1 MRLFFIC
8 SMCVVLVS
16 YLESASNTL
25 LRIEKELKQLRSD
38 IAKQSAPTNAT
49 PSASASQRGGSCELM
64 PPKKCLAFTP
74 SVDTNYL
81 VAVKDISLEDLKR
94 LFNAMAEE
102 ELKSIEN
109 AYEIDTKDGKML
121 LTADV
126 EEWKD
131 EKGKFKIDNYAKPR
145 NFSYGVLIQD
155 EFGNPKNHPDE
166 DLYDSRHNIWF
177 HRALLRKQKYG
188 KQIPIQQMEN
198 ENKGIPI
205 QTITNLTDS
214 AAAVVKKYKRLKPLA
229 KSTTI
234 LTERR
239 MRDSSQP

>member
-8 SMCVVLVS
+8 VMCVVLVS
-16 YLESASNTL
+16 YLETASNTL

-49 PSASASQRGGSCELM
+49 PSASAPQRKPSAQRGGSCELL
-64 PPKKCLAFTP
+64 PPKKVLAFTP
-74 SVDTNYL
+74 SEDTNYL
-81 VAVKDISLEDLKR
+81 AVISIPEIRQEIRKWYD
-94 LFNAMAEE
+94 AMTEE
-102 ELKSIEN
+102 QLKSIEN

-131 EKGKFKIDNYAKPR
+131 EKGKFKIDDYAKPR

-166 DLYDSRHNIWF
+166 ELYDSRHNIWF

-188 KQIPIQQMEN
+188 KPIPFQEIEDT
-198 ENKGIPI
+198 NKGLQI

-214 AAAVVKKYKRLKPLA
+214 AAAGVGICPTPL
-229 KSTTI
+229 
-234 LTERR
+234 
-239 MRDSSQP
+239 

>member
-8 SMCVVLVS
+8 LMCVVLVL
-16 YLESASNTL
+16 YIESASNTL

-49 PSASASQRGGSCELM
+49 PSASAPQRGGSCELL
-64 PPKKCLAFTP
+64 PPKKVLAFTP
-74 SVDTNYL
+74 SDYTNYL
-81 VAVKDISLEDLKR
+81 AVISIPEIRQKIRKWND
-94 LFNAMAEE
+94 AMTEKQ
-102 ELKSIEN
+102 LKSIEN

-131 EKGKFKIDNYAKPR
+131 EKGKFKIDDYAKPR

-155 EFGNPKNHPDE
+155 EFGNPKSHPDE
-166 DLYDSRHNIWF
+166 DLYDSRHNIWY

-188 KQIPIQQMEN
+188 KPIPIQQMEN

-214 AAAVVKKYKRLKPLA
+214 AAAVVSDTDLETKEEA
-229 KSTTI
+229 TA
-234 LTERR
+234 
-239 MRDSSQP
+239 Q

>member
-8 SMCVVLVS
+8 VMCVVLVS
-16 YLESASNTL
+16 YLETASNTL

-49 PSASASQRGGSCELM
+49 PSASAPQRKPSAQRGGSCELL

-74 SVDTNYL
+74 SADTNYL
-81 VAVKDISLEDLKR
+81 VAVKDISLETIKR
-94 LFNAMAEE
+94 WCNAMAEE

-126 EEWKD
+126 EEWED
-131 EKGKFKIDNYAKPR
+131 ENGKFKIDDYAKPR

-177 HRALLRKQKYG
+177 HRAILRKQKYD
-188 KQIPIQQMEN
+188 KPIPFQEIEDT
-198 ENKGIPI
+198 NKGLQI

-214 AAAVVKKYKRLKPLA
+214 AAAGVGICPTPL
-229 KSTTI
+229 
-234 LTERR
+234 
-239 MRDSSQP
+239 

>member
-8 SMCVVLVS
+8 VMCVVLVS
-16 YLESASNTL
+16 YLETASNTL

-49 PSASASQRGGSCELM
+49 PSASAPQRKPSAQRGGSCELL
-64 PPKKCLAFTP
+64 PPKKSLAFTP
-74 SVDTNYL
+74 SADTNYL
-81 VAVKDISLEDLKR
+81 VAVKDISLEDIKR
-94 LFNAMAEE
+94 WCNAMAEE

-126 EEWKD
+126 EEWED
-131 EKGKFKIDNYAKPR
+131 ENGKFKIDDYAKPR

-177 HRALLRKQKYG
+177 HRAILRYQKYG
-188 KQIPIQQMEN
+188 KPIPIQQMEN

-205 QTITNLTDS
+205 QTITNLMDS
-214 AAAVVKKYKRLKPLA
+214 AAAGVGICPTPL
-229 KSTTI
+229 
-234 LTERR
+234 
-239 MRDSSQP
+239 

>member
-8 SMCVVLVS
+8 VMCVGLVS
-16 YLESASNTL
+16 YLESTSNTL

-49 PSASASQRGGSCELM
+49 PSASAPQRKPSAQRGGSCELM

-74 SVDTNYL
+74 SADTNYL

-94 LFNAMAEE
+94 WFNAMAEE

-109 AYEIDTKDGKML
+109 AYEIDTKDGKMI

-126 EEWKD
+126 EEWTD
-131 EKGKFKIDNYAKPR
+131 EKGKFKIDDYAKPR

-188 KQIPIQQMEN
+188 KPIPFQEIEDT
-198 ENKGIPI
+198 NKGLQI

-214 AAAVVKKYKRLKPLA
+214 AAAGVGICPTPL
-229 KSTTI
+229 
-234 LTERR
+234 
-239 MRDSSQP
+239 